1 MEHEL
6 DKQRTQEFARKLFGF
21 YTSGVLT
28 LMVDIGHT
36 TGLFE
41 AAAKGR
47 GGSQEI
53 AARAGLDERYVREWL
68 CALAAGGVF
77 EYDAASR
84 TFSLPPEHAVCL
96 TGTSSRNLA
105 ASSQG
110 LPMLAARLP
119 RIVECFRNGGGV
131 PYSEYRPDFTEFMDA
146 SWRLLYDGL
155 LIKRFLPAV
164 KGLPERLE
172 KGIRV
177 ADLGCGT
184 GHAINL
190 MARHYPNSAFVGY
203 DLGDDAIVR
212 ARAEAREMGLPNARF
227 GVFDVTRLPAEPKFD
242 LITSFDAIHDQRDPA
257 TVLRRAA
264 GALGPDGVYL
274 MIEPK
279 ASSNLEDNIGKP
291 FTPYMY
297 GVSVL
302 HCMTGSVA
310 AGGAG
315 VLAERREVEQGRAVA
330 VLGARDERLGVTPF
344 LRAAQGPAT
353 GEEVAQRIGPTVAE
367 GGCLLVLPDGFGLR
381 PRALLDG
388 NGEF

>member
-1 MEHEL
+1 MEPKL

-28 LMVDIGHT
+28 LMVDVGHR

-41 AAAKGR
+41 AAAKGP
-47 GGSQEI
+47 GWSEEI

-68 CALAAGGVF
+68 CALATGGVL

-105 ASSQG
+105 AGSQG
-110 LPMLAARLP
+110 LRMLAARLP
-119 RIVECFRNGGGV
+119 RVVECFRNGGGV

-155 LIKRFLPAV
+155 LIKGFLPAAQ
-164 KGLPERLE
+164 GMPERLE
-172 KGIRV
+172 RGIRV

-190 MARHYPNSAFVGY
+190 MARHYPNSTFVGL
-203 DLGDDAIVR
+203 DLGDDAIAR
-212 ARAEAREMGLPNARF
+212 ARAEASQMGLSNARF
-227 GVFDVTRLPAEPKFD
+227 EVLDVTRLPAEPKFD
-242 LITSFDAIHDQRDPA
+242 LLTSFDAIHDQRDPR

-264 GALGPDGVYL
+264 GALAPDGVYL
-274 MIEPK
+274 MIEPR
-279 ASSNLEDNIGKP
+279 ASSNLEENIGNP
-291 FTPYMY
+291 FAPYMY

-302 HCMTGSVA
+302 HCMTVSLA
-310 AGGAG
+310 EGGAG
-315 VLAERREVEQGRAVA
+315 LGTAWGAETARRMLDEVGFKSVEVVDAPGPQNSIFICR
-330 VLGARDERLGVTPF
+330 LGAR
-344 LRAAQGPAT
+344 
-353 GEEVAQRIGPTVAE
+353 
-367 GGCLLVLPDGFGLR
+367 
-381 PRALLDG
+381 
-388 NGEF
+388 

>member
-1 MEHEL
+1 MEAKL

-28 LMVDIGHT
+28 LMVDIGHR

-41 AAAKGR
+41 AVAKGP

-53 AARAGLDERYVREWL
+53 AARARLSERYVREWL
-68 CALAAGGVF
+68 CALATGGVL

-105 ASSQG
+105 AASQG
-110 LPMLAARLP
+110 LPMLAARLA
-119 RIVECFRNGGGV
+119 RVVECFRNGGGV

-155 LIKRFLPAV
+155 LIKGFLPAAQ
-164 KGLPERLE
+164 GLPERLE
-172 KGIRV
+172 RGIRV

-190 MARHYPNSAFVGY
+190 MARQYPNSTFVGY
-203 DLGDDAIVR
+203 DLGEDAVVR
-212 ARAEAREMGLPNARF
+212 ARAEASQMGVSNARF
-227 GVFDVTRLPAEPKFD
+227 EVLDVTRLPGEPKFD
-242 LITSFDAIHDQRDPA
+242 LLTSFDAIHDQRDPA

-264 GALGPDGVYL
+264 GALLPDGVYL

-279 ASSNLEDNIGKP
+279 ASSRLEDNIGSP

-302 HCMTGSVA
+302 HCMTVSLA
-310 AGGAG
+310 EGGAG
-315 VLAERREVEQGRAVA
+315 LGTAWGTETARRMLDEAGFKSVDVVDAPGPQNSIFICRLE
-330 VLGARDERLGVTPF
+330 AR
-344 LRAAQGPAT
+344 
-353 GEEVAQRIGPTVAE
+353 
-367 GGCLLVLPDGFGLR
+367 
-381 PRALLDG
+381 
-388 NGEF
+388 